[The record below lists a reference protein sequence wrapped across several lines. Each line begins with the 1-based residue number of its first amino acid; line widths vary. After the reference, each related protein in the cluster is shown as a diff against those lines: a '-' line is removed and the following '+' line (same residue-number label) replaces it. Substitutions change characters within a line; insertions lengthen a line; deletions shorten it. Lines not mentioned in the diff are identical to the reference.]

1 MIIWILAGVILLIT
15 LSLLVFFVP
24 TLGIK
29 EEQTYGPWTLGTK
42 DATLDSTVVTTFLGN
57 LNSTLRV
64 FYYIKSIPRTSTSFS
79 YAQDV
84 APNFNSKTNTFDVC
98 VNTNGACVHQGFIPL
113 LKLGDSLMIEMLQAP
128 DASRPGL
135 PKTQLCIQTTRNTGA
150 SNTTYLET
158 FALPPFPIQKWIML
172 SLVRR
177 GNSFDVYYNDT
188 LVASHRTL
196 YAPNLLST
204 SGSFAD
210 GSVRGQTKYLMA
222 KNTSQSASDVN
233 SDYMRLANPK
243 GEPYEP
249 MFPALNLPM
258 FCPSGDCF
266 QGPQVRPANPLV
278 DWRTNYM

>member
-1 MIIWILAGVILLIT
+1 MIVWILAAVIALIT
-15 LSLLVFFVP
+15 LGVLVFFVP

-29 EEQTYGPWTLGTK
+29 EEQTYGPWTLGTA
-42 DATLDSTVVTTFLGN
+42 DAKLESNIVTTFLGN

-64 FYYIKSIPRTSTSFS
+64 FYYVQSIPRTNTTFS
-79 YAQDV
+79 YAQDMP
-84 APNFNSKTNTFDVC
+84 PNFNSKTNTFDVC
-98 VNTNGACVHQGFIPL
+98 VNSNGDCVHQGFIPL

-135 PKTQLCIQTTRNTGA
+135 PKTQLCIQTTRNTGTT
-150 SNTTYLET
+150 NTTYLET
-158 FALPPFPIQKWIML
+158 FSLPPFPLQKWVML
-172 SLVRR
+172 TLVRR

-188 LVASHRTL
+188 LVATHRTL
-196 YAPNLLST
+196 YAPNLIAT
-204 SGSFAD
+204 AGTFAD
-210 GSVRGQTKYLMA
+210 ESVRGQTKYLMA
-222 KNTSQSASDVN
+222 KNEPQSASDVS
-233 SDYMRLANPK
+233 SDYLRLANPK

-266 QGPQVRPANPLV
+266 RGPQVRPANPLV

>member
-15 LSLLVFFVP
+15 LGILVFFVP

-29 EEQTYGPWTLGTK
+29 EEQNYGPWTLGTS
-42 DATLDSTVVTTFLGN
+42 DAKLDSTIVTSFLGN

-64 FYYIKSIPRTSTSFS
+64 FYYIKSIPRTSTNFS
-79 YAQDV
+79 YGQDV

-98 VNTNGACVHQGFIPL
+98 VNTNGDCIHQGFIPL
-113 LKLGDSLMIEMLQAP
+113 LKLGDSLTIEMLQAP

-135 PKTQLCIQTTRNTGA
+135 PKTQLCIQTTRNTGS

-158 FALPPFPIQKWIML
+158 FALPPFPIQKWVML
-172 SLVRR
+172 TLVRR

-196 YAPNLLST
+196 YAPNLIST
-204 SGSFAD
+204 AGTFAD
-210 GSVRGQTKYLMA
+210 GSVRGQAKYLMA
-222 KNTSQSASDVN
+222 KNASQSASDVN
-233 SDYMRLANPK
+233 SEYLRLANSK